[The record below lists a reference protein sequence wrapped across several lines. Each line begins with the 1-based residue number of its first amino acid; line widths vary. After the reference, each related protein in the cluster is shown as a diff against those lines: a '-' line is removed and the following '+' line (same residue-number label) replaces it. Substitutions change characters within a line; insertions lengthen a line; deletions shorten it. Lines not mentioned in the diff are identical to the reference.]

1 MYFAM
6 CTVFTPTGNSASI
19 PSLTHVSEICT
30 KVTGKLGFPGGSVHK
45 ESVCSMGDL
54 GSIHGLE
61 RSPGGGHGKPLHYSC
76 LENPNGHSPGGLQ
89 SMGSQRVRHD

>member
-1 MYFAM
+1 MVELFIHGQV
-6 CTVFTPTGNSASI
+6 C
-19 PSLTHVSEICT
+19 LCT
-30 KVTGKLGFPGGSVHK
+30 KQLQKLVKFLCGSDDK
-45 ESVCSMGDL
+45 ESAYNVRDL